1 MWWGGWSFGVR
12 QVIPMLPFLSLPLI
26 FAPRKWFPFVIGLT
40 VISVVQMGI
49 AAAGRVMVP
58 DAAMLQISQL
68 KFFQYSTIYS
78 YCLQLLIDGKFAWNL
93 GHSQLGLDQWASLV
107 PIGLV
112 ILGTTAIFA
121 RMKPE
126 QEEKPIPS

>member
-1 MWWGGWSFGVR
+1 
-12 QVIPMLPFLSLPLI
+12 
-26 FAPRKWFPFVIGLT
+26 
-40 VISVVQMGI
+40 
-49 AAAGRVMVP
+49 MVP
-58 DAAMLQISQL
+58 DAVMLQISQL

-93 GHSQLGLDQWASLV
+93 GHSRLGLDQWASLV

-126 QEEKPIPS
+126 QEGKPTPS